1 MRKTDDQHNVLLR
14 QTERLRKILLDLP
27 ESCYDFLL
35 SIEANTSI
43 LTRLNYAGDLRIFF
57 DYLVN
62 DRQLFDKPTR
72 ELTIEDIRCIT
83 PRDVEQYINYLSIYQ
98 RNDLTLKN
106 TNPGKK
112 RKLSSI
118 RSYFRY
124 LLRHQEIET
133 MPTAIID
140 TPKLRD
146 RPIIRLESDEARELL
161 DRLETATGHSKHQE
175 AYLRST
181 QLRDQAMIALLLGTG
196 IRVSECANLNRDD
209 FDFTRNSFRIVRKGG
224 KESILYY
231 SDEIRDLLQSYATQ
245 REQLVPLPGHEEA
258 MFLSLQR
265 RRITT
270 RAIEN
275 LVKKHAQPAVP
286 LKKISP
292 HKLRST
298 FGTELYRI
306 TGDIYLVADVL
317 GHRDVNTTRKHYADI
332 NKENREWASRAVEY
346 RKDTETSE

>member
-1 MRKTDDQHNVLLR
+1 MKKTDDQQNTLLR

-35 SIEANTSI
+35 AVEPNTSI

-57 DYLVN
+57 DYLV
-62 DRQLFDKPTR
+62 RERRLFDKSAHD
-72 ELTIEDIRCIT
+72 LTIEDIRQIA
-83 PRDVEQYINYLSIYQ
+83 PKDVEQYINYLSIYR

-118 RSYFRY
+118 RTYFRY
-124 LLRHQEIET
+124 LMRHQEIDS

-140 TPKLRD
+140 TPKLKEK
-146 RPIIRLESDEARELL
+146 PIVRLESDEARELL
-161 DRLETATGHSKHQE
+161 DRLEGAQGHSKHQE

-196 IRVSECANLNRDD
+196 IRVSECAGLNRDD
-209 FDFTRNSFRIVRKGG
+209 FDFTRNSFRVLRKGG

-231 SDEIRDLLQSYATQ
+231 SDEIKELLQTYDAVRVQVTA
-245 REQLVPLPGHEEA
+245 LPGHEEA

-265 RRITT
+265 RRITA

-275 LVKKHAQPAVP
+275 LVKKHAQAAVP